1 LVFELIED
9 GLHHPRLMGLDE
21 ALENLGKRYESA
33 DTEKDL
39 AAWDSDIDTVTDRY
53 TCEYRLF
60 AQRFTVAAQSVANNI
75 PGLSAEVHVEADID
89 PNSTWW
95 STTATNNPSSI

>member
-1 LVFELIED
+1 
-9 GLHHPRLMGLDE
+9 MGLDE